1 MSRHGTKLGT
11 YTLHEEIN
19 SGGMSEIWLGTDPS
33 GRPVAVRILLNNST
47 FAFTE
52 RRRFLTGCETL
63 LACQDNRLII
73 GYIEHGKFDGE
84 LVLII
89 EYVEGENLK
98 LLLTSQDPVLSEGIA
113 QVLIDMAESLELVH
127 DRGFMH
133 LDFKPENVLLTRNGR
148 LRLIDFD
155 LARPIPVPPR
165 KLDKNPGTPHYM
177 SPEQLGREAVDQRA
191 DIWALESVPT
201 NCSPPENLSPARQP
215 TTSIA
220 LNVTVPLSKTRAQL
234 TRPFP
239 SAWNELSCVA
249 SNSILI
255 NATER
260 CPWSPTNY
268 AKNSTF
274 NRRSLG
280 RVSHSRFTDLTLN
293 QSLLRLTSIEGVTKT
308 TTALG
313 GFHLQRIQDY
323 SGAHTASRVWHRLT
337 PIESLS
343 PPARS

>member
-98 LLLTSQDPVLSEGIA
+98 LLLTSQDPILSEGIA

-133 LDFKPENVLLTRNGR
+133 LDFKPENVLLTRNGS

-191 DIWALESVPT
+191 DIWAFGVSAYEL
-201 NCSPPENLSPARQP
+201 L
-215 TTSIA
+215 TSRKPFPGETA
-220 LNVTVPLSKTRAQL
+220 DDVYRAQ
-234 TRPFP
+234 RDR
-239 SAWNELSCVA
+239 SAFQNPRSINPAIPLGLERIILRCLELNPDKRYGTMSVVA
-249 SNSILI
+249 H
-255 NATER
+255 E
-260 CPWSPTNY
+260 
-268 AKNSTF
+268 
-274 NRRSLG
+274 
-280 RVSHSRFTDLTLN
+280 
-293 QSLLRLTSIEGVTKT
+293 LRKELY
-308 TTALG
+308 L
-313 GFHLQRIQDY
+313 
-323 SGAHTASRVWHRLT
+323 
-337 PIESLS
+337 
-343 PPARS
+343 